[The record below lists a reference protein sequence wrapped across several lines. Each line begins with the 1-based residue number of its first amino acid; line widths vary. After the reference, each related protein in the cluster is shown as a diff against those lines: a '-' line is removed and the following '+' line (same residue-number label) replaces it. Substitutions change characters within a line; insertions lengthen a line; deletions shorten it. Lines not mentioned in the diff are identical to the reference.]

1 MKIRPFGLLFCA
13 DLPQGLLVQLRR
25 RNLICRCLRHRC
37 RAIAGLALVMLVMGL
52 VRVRIFELRLVM
64 EVQGASRTLR
74 DAVGYRSRRFLRRQ
88 RAISQVF
95 FWDLY
100 DGGEDRL
107 DLLASNPFLE
117 PCLQLYAYFLL
128 WRSWNP
134 AVINCLLTK
143 MRGLEAHSVETE
155 LRTCL
160 KTRAS
165 RERAATQHPI
175 PSRVSR

>member
-1 MKIRPFGLLFCA
+1 MRKILYGTSSGLTRAVTLQKF
-13 DLPQGLLVQLRR
+13 DLSRTAAPMRSDR
-25 RNLICRCLRHRC
+25 W
-37 RAIAGLALVMLVMGL
+37 AGTCDACDGL

-88 RAISQVF
+88 REISQVF

-117 PCLQLYAYFLL
+117 PCLQRYA
-128 WRSWNP
+128 P
-134 AVINCLLTK
+134 LTF
-143 MRGLEAHSVETE
+143 
-155 LRTCL
+155 
-160 KTRAS
+160 
-165 RERAATQHPI
+165 
-175 PSRVSR
+175 